1 MFKRRTLSIGEENV
15 DGIGLVLVD
24 GDLLHLAPLLFPRV
38 LDDLL
43 LSVDLVPGQLVRQ
56 HVLNRGHSILRGCL
70 K

>member
-1 MFKRRTLSIGEENV
+1 MFKRRTLSVGEENV

-24 GDLLHLAPLLFPRV
+24 GDLLHLAPLLFARI